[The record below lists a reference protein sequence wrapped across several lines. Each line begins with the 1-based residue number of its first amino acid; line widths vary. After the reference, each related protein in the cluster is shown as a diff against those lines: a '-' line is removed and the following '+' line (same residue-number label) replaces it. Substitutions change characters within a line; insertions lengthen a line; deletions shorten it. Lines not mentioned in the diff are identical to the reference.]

1 MSKYFTE
8 PKPSER
14 KVKVELNLSK
24 SATKADL
31 KNATVDDESKLAK
44 KADLGS
50 LKSEV
55 DKFEINKLKN
65 VPSNLNNLKGKKDK
79 VDVDELISV
88 PVDLSKLSDVA
99 KNDVVKNMYIIML
112 RC

>member
-1 MSKYFTE
+1 MSEYFSE

-14 KVKVELNLSK
+14 KVKAELDLYK

-31 KNATVDDESKLAK
+31 KNATVDDASKLAK
-44 KADLGS
+44 KADLES
-50 LKSEV
+50 LKSEL

-65 VPSNLNNLKGKKDK
+65 VPSNLNNLKGKRDK
-79 VDVDELISV
+79 VDIDELVSIL
-88 PVDLSKLSDVA
+88 VDLSKLSDVA

-112 RC
+112 R